1 MSQKIDIMQDVN
13 LDALFEATADAVEE
27 AIYNAMCMADDIKGP
42 LGREVFALDLETLK
56 SLMDKH
62 YSSV

>member
-1 MSQKIDIMQDVN
+1 MQDVN

>member
-1 MSQKIDIMQDVN
+1 VSQKIDIMQDVN